1 MKHKKVA
8 KRSSNPNKSSVS
20 GTANASGGGGYDRA
34 LNSPSSFMI
43 KAEHGLPIHGRGG
56 GFNEYDMDG
65 DSEYESRMRKKSTST
80 SSSNYG
86 DDHDDDEEEEENE
99 DSMISSPRSQSYRSS
114 RESSPIRSE
123 AENECR
129 LLAKRSFGLL
139 EAEKNKLRVSN
150 SKENEDSNQD
160 LSNLRSKLAKDDL
173 NSAEDL
179 SELELLKRK
188 RLSQLSPIKSE
199 HSRCQEFR
207 DLEQREQQLMH
218 QQSMLCQNL
227 SNQQLKLL
235 SQFYQEVRM
244 GNLNGPG
251 QSLISSHLSAFK
263 SNEGLLLKAS
273 EPAQAAS
280 SSAPSSE
287 CSSPSHVT
295 KTEPS
300 SSNKI

>member
-20 GTANASGGGGYDRA
+20 GTANASGGYGDRA

-43 KAEHGLPIHGRGG
+43 KAEHGLPIHGR

-86 DDHDDDEEEEENE
+86 DDHDDEDHDEEDEENE

-123 AENECR
+123 PENECR
-129 LLAKRSFGLL
+129 LLAKRSFG
-139 EAEKNKLRVSN
+139 

-160 LSNLRSKLAKDDL
+160 DLRSKLTEDDL
-173 NSAEDL
+173 KRPNNSAEDL

-199 HSRCQEFR
+199 QSRCQEFR

-218 QQSMLCQNL
+218 QQSMLFQNL

-244 GNLNGPG
+244 GNLNGPS

-263 SNEGLLLKAS
+263 PNEGLLLKAS

-287 CSSPSHVT
+287 CSSPS